1 MNVEQMA
8 LIAGIAQ
15 DIENISMRLQ
25 ELVRQTLIAAEEKA
39 DWRPLQPL
47 CLPCLSES
55 PSPILE
61 LSESPTS
68 VVSSPELVVSEVCCD
83 GATCVHRCSVCLTD
97 LTLRDEEGFC
107 VECVEDL
114 ETVPKDYPEDA
125 AEATRNSLYGKGAF
139 YALVLRIRANNFREA
154 ADDTD
159 DAEEVRNCLK
169 VAKRLDA
176 VASDLLYKGADST
189 FKPLHPRGRG
199 GRPWWFER
207 WDYWMQP
214 GYKAWTP
221 EGKPMACTDC
231 NIVNGFHVGFC
242 RSAAPA
248 PYKNRFWPSPRPKL
262 FAKACAPEQ
271 KFKKHQDA
279 LEFLARRAGT
289 TVENLLK
296 MSPGTYIQRH
306 MGNKA
311 PECWIR
317 LRR

>member
-1 MNVEQMA
+1 MNAEQMA
-8 LIAGIAQ
+8 LIAAIAQ

-39 DWRPLQPL
+39 DWRE
-47 CLPCLSES
+47 LPVCGCLSES
-55 PSPILE
+55 PSPIME
-61 LSESPTS
+61 LSESPIS

-83 GATCVHRCSVCLTD
+83 GAACVHRCSVCLAD

-107 VECVEDL
+107 WTCVDDIK
-114 ETVPKDYPEDA
+114 TVPTDYPEDA
-125 AEATRNSLYGKGAF
+125 AEATRHGAF
-139 YALVLRIRANNFREA
+139 YALVLRIRANNCREA
-154 ADDTD
+154 AEDTGG
-159 DAEEVRNCLK
+159 AKGVRDCLK
-169 VAKRLDA
+169 EAERLDGR
-176 VASDLLYKGADST
+176 ASGLLFKGADST
-189 FKPLHPRGRG
+189 FKP
-199 GRPWWFER
+199 WWYTR
-207 WDYWMQP
+207 WDYW
-214 GYKAWTP
+214 KP
-221 EGKPMACTDC
+221 EGKPMTCVDC

-242 RSAAPA
+242 RSAAPV

-296 MSPGTYIQRH
+296 MSPGTYIQKH

-311 PECWIR
+311 PYR